1 MSVPLLM
8 MNNSGDILQRT
19 YIAMLP
25 EIESTVSQCVAS
37 HKYLNLCTWYSD
49 SWPREWI
56 ETHPARTQTCSPLS
70 SPLDAPTTLLHSLFH
85 YGRHITNNYRNFFKV
100 KQDTDSRSFI
110 HSMLVLSSFY
120 DCPCVC
126 YFISILIKVC
136 QYVCHVFQR
145 TSPALCYEP
154 DFIWKV
160 QYTHIRLNIFIFQD
174 YCHVHHVYPLW
185 KVIQSET
192 KTKKRSRQLYSS
204 NNTHPGH
211 VLRKKYMYA
220 LHIPVHVV
228 PLYT

>member
-136 QYVCHVFQR
+136 RYVMCFREH
-145 TSPALCYEP
+145 
-154 DFIWKV
+154 
-160 QYTHIRLNIFIFQD
+160 
-174 YCHVHHVYPLW
+174 
-185 KVIQSET
+185 
-192 KTKKRSRQLYSS
+192 RQLCVMSLISYGRYS
-204 NNTHPGH
+204 THTSDWTFSSFKII
-211 VLRKKYMYA
+211 VMYIMFI
-220 LHIPVHVV
+220 HFEK
-228 PLYT
+228 